1 MCKDRGKC
9 DQKEKRLYRN
19 RCINYKTDGVSN
31 MNDKITFIN
40 IFTMLKN
47 LKHEHNE
54 EGIEKLKN
62 KTKLNCQRRKIKYM
76 K

>member
-9 DQKEKRLYRN
+9 DQKKKRLYRN

-40 IFTMLKN
+40 IHYAYSLSRYSLCFIN
-47 LKHEHNE
+47 IH
-54 EGIEKLKN
+54 
-62 KTKLNCQRRKIKYM
+62 
-76 K
+76 